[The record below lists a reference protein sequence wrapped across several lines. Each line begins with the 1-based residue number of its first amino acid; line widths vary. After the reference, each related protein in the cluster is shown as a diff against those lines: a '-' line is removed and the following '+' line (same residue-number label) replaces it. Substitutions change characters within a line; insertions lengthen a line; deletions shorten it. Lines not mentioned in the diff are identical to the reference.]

1 MKRSILAIPV
11 AVVVLAVAAV
21 AAIAHSSG
29 GGASTGTPA
38 TASAYGAASMPA
50 TASAYGAAGT
60 PATASAYATSTA
72 ATISTA
78 SHGLGTM
85 LVDAQG
91 RTLYLWKADTGHQS
105 TCSGACA
112 SAWPPATT
120 KGKPKARGAAKAS
133 LLSTAKR
140 SDGTTQVTYAG
151 HPLYRFQ
158 GDAKAGQHNGQASDA
173 FGAAWLVVAPGGKAI
188 TRGAS

>member
-11 AVVVLAVAAV
+11 AVVVLAIAAV

-29 GGASTGTPA
+29 GGTSASTGTPV
-38 TASAYGAASMPA
+38 TSSAYGDTSM
-50 TASAYGAAGT
+50 
-60 PATASAYATSTA
+60 PATASAYATSKA
-72 ATISTA
+72 ATIATA

-91 RTLYLWKADTGHQS
+91 RTLYLWKADKGHQS
-105 TCSGACA
+105 TCTGACA
-112 SAWPPATT
+112 TAWPPVTT
-120 KGKPKARGAAKAS
+120 KGKPKAHGAAKAS
-133 LLSTAKR
+133 LLSTTKR

-158 GDAKAGQHNGQASDA
+158 GDAKAGQHNGQASEA
-173 FGAAWLVVAPGGKAI
+173 FGADWLVVAPNGKAI
-188 TRGAS
+188 TRGDGS